1 VLHHFEVRDAIE
13 RFRTHPIYLELTLMK
28 SGFWKLSFGVLVS
41 ALALGAPPRS
51 AGGQELSFKIP
62 PVKIPV
68 NIENQPIAI
77 TASGLISR
85 VAAERGQNVFK
96 LELIA
101 DLSDLQQNITQV
113 LRSQLDRSERC
124 GERIAIQNATLT
136 PFAPAS
142 VVVARLH
149 FERWTCIKILGKERP
164 NKLIGGNGTI
174 EVKLTPAVED
184 DITLRLVPEIGR
196 IDAEGPL
203 GELLRSGALGAALR
217 ERITKALLAAM
228 QKGTNFKATLPPVA
242 QDYATIQNAQF
253 QDGGSGNLTVVLDG
267 EIRITNDQVKLLANQ
282 LKERLSSQG
291 GPPR

>member
-1 VLHHFEVRDAIE
+1 MRRIE
-13 RFRTHPIYLELTLMK
+13 SFRMHPIYLELTLMK
-28 SGFWKLSFGVLVS
+28 SSIWKLGFVLLVAAFAFGTS
-41 ALALGAPPRS
+41 PRS
-51 AGGQELSFKIP
+51 AGSQELSFRIP

-77 TASGLISR
+77 TASGFISR

-113 LRSQLDRSERC
+113 LRSQLDKSDRC

-136 PFAPAS
+136 PSAPAS
-142 VVVARLH
+142 LVVARLH
-149 FERWTCIKILGKERP
+149 FERWTCVKVFGKERP
-164 NKLIGGNGTI
+164 NKLVGGNGTI
-174 EVKLTPAVED
+174 EVRLTPAVEED
-184 DITLRLVPEIGR
+184 STLRLVPEIGR
-196 IDAEGPL
+196 IEAEGPL
-203 GELLRSGALGAALR
+203 GELLRSGSIGARLREKITAAL
-217 ERITKALLAAM
+217 LNSM

-242 QDYATIQNAQF
+242 QEYAKIQNAQF

-267 EIRITNDQVKLLANQ
+267 EIRISNEQIKLLSNQ

-291 GPPR
+291 TPPR

>member
-1 VLHHFEVRDAIE
+1 M
-13 RFRTHPIYLELTLMK
+13 HPIYLELTLMK
-28 SGFWKLSFGVLVS
+28 SSIWKLGFVLLVAAFAFGTS
-41 ALALGAPPRS
+41 PRS
-51 AGGQELSFKIP
+51 AGSQELSFRIP

-77 TASGLISR
+77 TASGFISR

-113 LRSQLDRSERC
+113 LRSQLDKSDRC

-136 PFAPAS
+136 PSAPAS
-142 VVVARLH
+142 LVVARLH
-149 FERWTCIKILGKERP
+149 FERWTCVKVFGKERP
-164 NKLIGGNGTI
+164 NKLVGGNGTI
-174 EVKLTPAVED
+174 EVRLTPAVEED
-184 DITLRLVPEIGR
+184 STLRLVPEIGR
-196 IDAEGPL
+196 IEAEGPL
-203 GELLRSGALGAALR
+203 GELLRSGSIGARLREKITAAL
-217 ERITKALLAAM
+217 LNSM

-242 QDYATIQNAQF
+242 QEYAKIQNAQF

-267 EIRITNDQVKLLANQ
+267 EIRISNEQIKLLSNQ

-291 GPPR
+291 TPPR

>member
-1 VLHHFEVRDAIE
+1 M
-13 RFRTHPIYLELTLMK
+13 HPIYLELTLMK
-28 SGFWKLSFGVLVS
+28 SSIWKLGFVLLVAAFAFGTS
-41 ALALGAPPRS
+41 PRS
-51 AGGQELSFKIP
+51 AGSQELSFRIP

-96 LELIA
+96 LELVA

-113 LRSQLDRSERC
+113 LRSQLDRSDRC

-136 PFAPAS
+136 PSAPAS
-142 VVVARLH
+142 LVVARLH
-149 FERWTCIKILGKERP
+149 FERWTCVKVFGKERP
-164 NKLIGGNGTI
+164 NKLVGGNGTI
-174 EVKLTPAVED
+174 EVRLTPAVEED
-184 DITLRLVPEIGR
+184 STLRLVPEIGR
-196 IDAEGPL
+196 IEAEGPL
-203 GELLRSGALGAALR
+203 GELLRSGSIGARLR
-217 ERITKALLAAM
+217 EKITVALLNSM

-242 QDYATIQNAQF
+242 QEYAKIQSAQF

-267 EIRITNDQVKLLANQ
+267 EIRISNEQIKLLSNQ

-291 GPPR
+291 TAPR